1 MSRFPYSFPCCEGG
15 HRHPKTQLQSVTYSR
30 RPPSAVVWIGIFL
43 LAGTSPSPYLSPL
56 SAHSNATKSKRPR
69 LSPCTPRSFQSINQ
83 FFVGNLW
90 PSSCPIPISAN
101 LSQSL
106 MPIPISLMFIPQ
118 IVQAPS
124 RGLFNTRLDT
134 VILPNLHPPIG
145 YLMPLLCVPLPPL
158 LRPSFNPL
166 STEVGSGT

>member
-1 MSRFPYSFPCCEGG
+1 
-15 HRHPKTQLQSVTYSR
+15 
-30 RPPSAVVWIGIFL
+30 
-43 LAGTSPSPYLSPL
+43 
-56 SAHSNATKSKRPR
+56 
-69 LSPCTPRSFQSINQ
+69 
-83 FFVGNLW
+83 
-90 PSSCPIPISAN
+90 
-101 LSQSL
+101 
-106 MPIPISLMFIPQ
+106 MPIPISLTFIPQ

-166 STEVGSGT
+166 STEVVGGT